1 MRKIISIVLLGSVL
15 SCVSVSAKAQNDIV
29 ASKVASN
36 HVATLQQSD
45 ADFLFKDIET
55 NKVAVLD
62 TEEMKE
68 TKGEFWG
75 AFAAIVSGL
84 GLLYQIGQDHGWW
97 AFKFN

>member
-29 ASKVASN
+29 ANTIASN

-45 ADFLFKDIET
+45 ADFLFKNIET

-75 AFAAIVSGL
+75 GIIQRFDTSCI
-84 GLLYQIGQDHGWW
+84 
-97 AFKFN
+97 

>member
-29 ASKVASN
+29 ANTIASN

-45 ADFLFKDIET
+45 PDFLFKNIET

-62 TEEMKE
+62 TEK
-68 TKGEFWG
+68 
-75 AFAAIVSGL
+75 
-84 GLLYQIGQDHGWW
+84 
-97 AFKFN
+97 

>member
-45 ADFLFKDIET
+45 ADFLFKNIET

-75 AFAAIVSGL
+75 ALFSGL
-84 GLLYQIGQDHGWW
+84 ILAVFDRLLDRW
-97 AFKFN
+97 F

>member
-1 MRKIISIVLLGSVL
+1 MKKIISIVLLGSVL

-68 TKGEFWG
+68 TKGN
-75 AFAAIVSGL
+75 GL
-84 GLLYQIGQDHGWW
+84 WSWLISI
-97 AFKFN
+97 FKPTFCCTIKI

>member
-15 SCVSVSAKAQNDIV
+15 SCVSVSADIV
-29 ASKVASN
+29 ANTIASN

-45 ADFLFKDIET
+45 ADFLFKNIET

>member
-1 MRKIISIVLLGSVL
+1 MKKIISIVLLGSVL

-45 ADFLFKDIET
+45 AD
-55 NKVAVLD
+55 LD

-68 TKGEFWG
+68 TKGN
-75 AFAAIVSGL
+75 GL
-84 GLLYQIGQDHGWW
+84 WSWLISI
-97 AFKFN
+97 FKPTFCCTIKI

>member
-75 AFAAIVSGL
+75 SLLAAFFNPIIDK
-84 GLLYQIGQDHGWW
+84 IGDWW
-97 AFKFN
+97 RGRLDVWFR